1 MSCHRTRGKLGV
13 LPSPLW
19 GGVGGGGR
27 CWWTH
32 LAQQLRPPSP
42 PLPHRKSGLPDLRK
56 IIRDPG
62 KPGARGGGSRPSPR
76 RALWN
81 THGTGTITPL
91 IFLVAITAL
100 IATPATAQPG
110 LTKVRVAYDGFSM
123 TSGPLI
129 YADKQGI
136 FKKFGLDIAPVF
148 IDGGSMLTQAVVG
161 GSVDIAQNGYTPA
174 LSAAVQGADV
184 VIIGGISNKLPFQLV
199 VKTAITRPDQ
209 LKGQSVAISRY
220 GSSTDTAADFAL
232 AHLKLTRTD
241 VKVLQLGGAAT
252 RIAAAM
258 SGQIAGTMEQY
269 PDTAELSRHGFH
281 VMVDVTDIAGDYPNT
296 SYVTSRSFLKS
307 RPEVVKKFLMAMAT
321 AVHEYKANP
330 SVAVPLSQ
338 KFLDVKDPENAK
350 AAYDAYVKVYPDDLK
365 ASLPGVGLV
374 LKEIAKREAK
384 AAAMKPEQFV
394 DTGILDALAREGFFK
409 QLQAAN

>member
-1 MSCHRTRGKLGV
+1 MKMRL
-13 LPSPLW
+13 L
-19 GGVGGGGR
+19 
-27 CWWTH
+27 
-32 LAQQLRPPSP
+32 LALAASF
-42 PLPHRKSGLPDLRK
+42 
-56 IIRDPG
+56 
-62 KPGARGGGSRPSPR
+62 A
-76 RALWN
+76 
-81 THGTGTITPL
+81 
-91 IFLVAITAL
+91 V
-100 IATPATAQPG
+100 ATPAAGQQS

-184 VIIGGISNKLPFQLV
+184 VIVGGISNKLPFQLV
-199 VKTAITRPDQ
+199 VKTAITSPEQ

-232 AHLKLTRTD
+232 AHLKLSRND
-241 VKVLQLGGAAT
+241 VRILQLGGAAT

-281 VMVDVTDIAGDYPNT
+281 VLVDVTDIAGDYPNT
-296 SYVTSRSFLKS
+296 AYVTSRSFLKR
-307 RPEVVKKFLMAMAT
+307 RPDLVKTFLMAMAT
-321 AVHEYKANP
+321 AVHEYKSNP
-330 SVAVPLSQ
+330 TIAIPLSQ
-338 KFLDVKDPENAK
+338 KFLDVKDTENAK
-350 AAYDAYVKVYPDDLK
+350 AAYEAYVKVYPDDLK
-365 ASLPGVGLV
+365 VSLPGIALV
-374 LKEIAKREAK
+374 LKEIARKEPK
-384 AAAMKPEQFV
+384 AAAMTPEQFV
-394 DTGILDALAREGFFK
+394 DAGTLDALAREGVFNK
-409 QLQAAN
+409 LRAQN

>member
-1 MSCHRTRGKLGV
+1 M
-13 LPSPLW
+13 
-19 GGVGGGGR
+19 VGEGHGR
-27 CWWTH
+27 
-32 LAQQLRPPSP
+32 
-42 PLPHRKSGLPDLRK
+42 
-56 IIRDPG
+56 
-62 KPGARGGGSRPSPR
+62 GARSGATGQGADAARRPR
-76 RALWN
+76 RSADERHQSGQDESAAVVALEKIN
-81 THGTGTITPL
+81 GNAMNKRIL
-91 IFLVAITAL
+91 LAL
-100 IATPATAQPG
+100 AVGLACATSANAQER
-110 LTKVRVAYDGFSM
+110 LSKIRVAYDGFSM

-136 FKKFGLDIAPVF
+136 FKTFGHDIAPIF

-199 VKTAITRPDQ
+199 VKTSITWPDQ

-232 AHLKLTRTD
+232 AHLKLTRAD

-258 SGQIAGTMEQY
+258 SGQIAGTIEQY
-269 PDTAELSRHGFH
+269 PDTAELSRHGFY

-307 RPEVVKKFLMAMAT
+307 RPEVVKQFLMAMAM

-330 SVAVPLSQ
+330 SVAIPLSQ
-338 KFLDVKDPENAK
+338 KFLDVKDAENAK

-365 ASLPGVGLV
+365 PSLPGVGLV

-394 DTGILDALAREGFFK
+394 DTGMLDTLEREGFFK
-409 QLQAAN
+409 QLRTTN

>member
-1 MSCHRTRGKLGV
+1 V
-13 LPSPLW
+13 NVWPSIVRRIDDGASIMRSLIFA
-19 GGVGGGGR
+19 VGL
-27 CWWTH
+27 TA
-32 LAQQLRPPSP
+32 LAATPSSAQQ
-42 PLPHRKSGLPDLRK
+42 
-56 IIRDPG
+56 
-62 KPGARGGGSRPSPR
+62 A
-76 RALWN
+76 
-81 THGTGTITPL
+81 
-91 IFLVAITAL
+91 
-100 IATPATAQPG
+100 

-136 FKKFGLDIAPVF
+136 FKKFGLDIAPIF

-199 VKTAITRPDQ
+199 VKTSITGPDQ

-281 VMVDVTDIAGDYPNT
+281 VLVDVTDIAGDYPNT
-296 SYVTSRSFLKS
+296 SYVTSRGFLKGQ
-307 RPEVVKKFLMAMAT
+307 PEVVKKFLMAMAT
-321 AVHEYKANP
+321 AVHEYKSNP
-330 SVAVPLSQ
+330 SIAIPLTQ
-338 KFLDVKDPENAK
+338 KFLEVKDPANAK
-350 AAYDAYVKVYPDDLK
+350 AAYEAYSKVYPDDLK
-365 ASLPGVGLV
+365 ASLPGVARV
-374 LKEIAKREAK
+374 LKEIAKKEPK

-394 DTGILDALAREGFFK
+394 DTSTLDALEREGFFK
-409 QLQAAN
+409 QLRAAN

>member
-1 MSCHRTRGKLGV
+1 
-13 LPSPLW
+13 
-19 GGVGGGGR
+19 
-27 CWWTH
+27 
-32 LAQQLRPPSP
+32 
-42 PLPHRKSGLPDLRK
+42 
-56 IIRDPG
+56 
-62 KPGARGGGSRPSPR
+62 
-76 RALWN
+76 
-81 THGTGTITPL
+81 
-91 IFLVAITAL
+91 
-100 IATPATAQPG
+100 
-110 LTKVRVAYDGFSM
+110 
-123 TSGPLI
+123 
-129 YADKQGI
+129 
-136 FKKFGLDIAPVF
+136 
-148 IDGGSMLTQAVVG
+148 
-161 GSVDIAQNGYTPA
+161 
-174 LSAAVQGADV
+174 VQGADV